1 MLCSAQ
7 VPDTAPVASA
17 PPAKTSS
24 AAQGQPSFLGKD
36 VPVLD
41 PSSEIL
47 SWDGLRWN
55 ITNQRIFESRFE
67 KYLNAAEETGVQDK
81 KYRDIL
87 RAILDKLAPTRVNN
101 KSIDEAFRLLPT
113 ASGFEIDARLCDA
126 LADAVYSAWRSQ
138 DASARL
144 VEANAALE
152 QERKVL
158 EWNAKLAGQGN
169 QMEAPPSNKDAVGEW
184 EKQQQLK
191 RDLTVGPYATRLA
204 EVLALVKA
212 NQIKRELSQFQT
224 KIEFQALIM
233 QFFLQRRFQHVLI
246 ATRFYRAVFSDGNTK
261 LEVGT
266 DAKDLFAKSTGVP
279 PTVGTLDSMAN
290 EAIRDAR
297 EGVEAYLFLVGKNE
311 LQSATKRLAEAFV
324 IGEYLPE
331 LRTLP
336 REEKRKALD
345 FSQKSN
351 QLISA
356 LDVKDYG
363 LADRL
368 VKEMSAV
375 AKDFDS
381 SKPLAA
387 IETARTVSSMHLA
400 KARNAAVSGDKTIL
414 ETELRAATE
423 IWPRNPALADV
434 SGAIFQQAD
443 VQQQALA
450 DMERLIS
457 QKNYRQIFDDKV
469 RFIAASALYPVRQ
482 EQLAGV
488 LKNME
493 VIEGAIIRSTEIS
506 KRGDYAG
513 AWENVERVFH
523 QFPEDNKLNQMRA
536 TLTTEAADFVHALRV
551 AQTFEEKR
559 EIGGGLAWYLKAR
572 KLYPPSEFAREGID
586 RLARQLMP
594 EAYEAPRPGANQ
606 DLDQT
611 K

>member
-266 DAKDLFAKSTGVP
+266 DARIFLPKAPVFRPRSGRWTRWPMKRFATPVRVWK
-279 PTVGTLDSMAN
+279 PTFFWS
-290 EAIRDAR
+290 
-297 EGVEAYLFLVGKNE
+297 GKTNC
-311 LQSATKRLAEAFV
+311 
-324 IGEYLPE
+324 
-331 LRTLP
+331 
-336 REEKRKALD
+336 
-345 FSQKSN
+345 
-351 QLISA
+351 
-356 LDVKDYG
+356 
-363 LADRL
+363 
-368 VKEMSAV
+368 
-375 AKDFDS
+375 
-381 SKPLAA
+381 
-387 IETARTVSSMHLA
+387 
-400 KARNAAVSGDKTIL
+400 KARPNVWRRLLSSANTFPNCARCRVKKNARPSIFPKKVISSF
-414 ETELRAATE
+414 
-423 IWPRNPALADV
+423 PRW
-434 SGAIFQQAD
+434 
-443 VQQQALA
+443 
-450 DMERLIS
+450 
-457 QKNYRQIFDDKV
+457 
-469 RFIAASALYPVRQ
+469 
-482 EQLAGV
+482 
-488 LKNME
+488 
-493 VIEGAIIRSTEIS
+493 T
-506 KRGDYAG
+506 
-513 AWENVERVFH
+513 
-523 QFPEDNKLNQMRA
+523 
-536 TLTTEAADFVHALRV
+536 
-551 AQTFEEKR
+551 
-559 EIGGGLAWYLKAR
+559 
-572 KLYPPSEFAREGID
+572 
-586 RLARQLMP
+586 
-594 EAYEAPRPGANQ
+594 
-606 DLDQT
+606 
-611 K
+611 